1 MGLDSERRGPGP
13 GPGAVLHDAQV
24 IERSWQDP
32 PRFALLFDRHAPYIF
47 RYIARRV
54 GRDIV
59 DDLVAETFVS
69 AFASRRSYDLAHTD
83 ARPWLYGIATH
94 VVGSHR
100 RDELRQFRISLAMR
114 PEPHLTGHAEQIALD
129 VTARTM
135 SALLATALT
144 ALADGDRDVLVLIAW
159 EELTYDQV
167 ARALGIPVGTVRSR
181 LHRARAIV
189 RHALAQSDTVSVIQE
204 VLHHE

>member
-1 MGLDSERRGPGP
+1 MGLDSERGGP
-13 GPGAVLHDAQV
+13 GPGAGLQDALV
-24 IERSWQDP
+24 IEHSWQDP
-32 PRFALLFDRHAPYIF
+32 SRFALLFDRHAPDIF

-69 AFASRRSYDLAHTD
+69 AFVSRRSYNLAYPD

-100 RDELRQFRISLAMR
+100 RNELRHFRISLAVR
-114 PEPHLTGHAEQIALD
+114 PEPQLTGHAEQIALD

-135 SALLATALT
+135 SASLATALT
-144 ALADGDRDVLVLIAW
+144 ALADGDRDVLLLIAW

-189 RHALAQSDTVSVIQE
+189 RHALAQSDTVGVIQE